1 MLPVPLGSVYSLRMK
16 SEMGSILFQNIF
28 SIQMSLKGRKIKK
41 YFKEGLFKNTI
52 FSLKKCDYLHMF
64 CIQCSS
70 KIHVAHAG
78 KGDILSVYLKK
89 H

>member
-1 MLPVPLGSVYSLRMK
+1 
-16 SEMGSILFQNIF
+16 
-28 SIQMSLKGRKIKK
+28 MSFKGRKIKK
-41 YFKEGLFKNTI
+41 YLKEGPFKNTI
-52 FSLKKCDYLHMF
+52 FSLKKCDYLHIMF

-70 KIHVAHAG
+70 KIHVAHTG